1 MRMTLEKIN
10 WFYCI
15 LDCGWN
21 GFNAVFDASLSD
33 CVDYYRIITVNW
45 IQLLL
50 LWITGLCLGGDTMD
64 GEWKGKPVD
73 CHDDFEKVLVTGDA
87 EELNELK
94 GWLFR
99 ENIRLEMERSE
110 FLHTQEKFIEE
121 RAQFRDEMLEVNR
134 KLVIERKRLKQ
145 DEQFFDK
152 KMEILKNGFIQLDAE
167 RKAFEKEKLQFRSEQ
182 KAHERELHRERN
194 DQMAE
199 ILFQGVNSQLALK
212 KRYRDLLKMFHPD
225 NVAGDTEMVLV
236 INRIYEELKRSYEFG
251 RWA

>member
-1 MRMTLEKIN
+1 
-10 WFYCI
+10 
-15 LDCGWN
+15 
-21 GFNAVFDASLSD
+21 
-33 CVDYYRIITVNW
+33 
-45 IQLLL
+45 
-50 LWITGLCLGGDTMD
+50 MD
-64 GEWKGKPVD
+64 GERKGKLVD
-73 CHDDFEKVLVTGDA
+73 CHDDFERILVTGDT

-121 RAQFRDEMLEVNR
+121 RTRFRDEMLEVNR
-134 KLVIERKRLKQ
+134 KLVVERKRLKQ

-152 KMEILKNGFIQLDAE
+152 KMEILKISSKSNPNSVAGAIAGLVKESNKAE
-167 RKAFEKEKLQFRSEQ
+167 RKAFEKEKLQFHSEQ
-182 KAHERELHRERN
+182 KVHERDLHRERN

-199 ILFQGVNSQLALK
+199 MLFQGVNSQLALK

-225 NVAGDTEMVLV
+225 NVAGDAEMVLV

>member
-1 MRMTLEKIN
+1 
-10 WFYCI
+10 
-15 LDCGWN
+15 
-21 GFNAVFDASLSD
+21 
-33 CVDYYRIITVNW
+33 
-45 IQLLL
+45 
-50 LWITGLCLGGDTMD
+50 MD
-64 GEWKGKPVD
+64 GERKGKLVD
-73 CHDDFEKVLVTGDA
+73 CHDDFERILVTGDT

-121 RAQFRDEMLEVNR
+121 RT
-134 KLVIERKRLKQ
+134 Q

-152 KMEILKNGFIQLDAE
+152 KMEILKNGFVQLDAE
-167 RKAFEKEKLQFRSEQ
+167 RKAFEKEKLQFHSEQ
-182 KAHERELHRERN
+182 KVHERDLHRERN

-199 ILFQGVNSQLALK
+199 MLFQGVNSQLALK

-225 NVAGDTEMVLV
+225 NVAGDAEMVLV

>member
-1 MRMTLEKIN
+1 
-10 WFYCI
+10 
-15 LDCGWN
+15 
-21 GFNAVFDASLSD
+21 
-33 CVDYYRIITVNW
+33 
-45 IQLLL
+45 
-50 LWITGLCLGGDTMD
+50 MD
-64 GEWKGKPVD
+64 GERKGKLVD
-73 CHDDFEKVLVTGDA
+73 CHDDFEKILVTGDT

-110 FLHTQEKFIEE
+110 LLHTQEKFIEE
-121 RAQFRDEMLEVNR
+121 RTRFRDEMLEVNR
-134 KLVIERKRLKQ
+134 KLVVERKRLKQ

-152 KMEILKNGFIQLDAE
+152 KMEILKNGFVQLDAE
-167 RKAFEKEKLQFRSEQ
+167 RKAFEKEKLQFHSEQ
-182 KAHERELHRERN
+182 KVHERDLHRERN

-199 ILFQGVNSQLALK
+199 MLFQGVNSQLALK

-225 NVAGDTEMVLV
+225 NVAGDAEMVLV

>member
-1 MRMTLEKIN
+1 M
-10 WFYCI
+10 
-15 LDCGWN
+15 
-21 GFNAVFDASLSD
+21 
-33 CVDYYRIITVNW
+33 
-45 IQLLL
+45 LL
-50 LWITGLCLGGDTMD
+50 LWITGRCPGGDTRD
-64 GEWKGKPVD
+64 GERKGKPVN
-73 CHDDFEKVLVTGDA
+73 CHDDFERILVAGDT

-110 FLHTQEKFIEE
+110 FLHTQEKFMEE
-121 RAQFRDEMLEVNR
+121 RTRFRDEMLEVNR
-134 KLVIERKRLKQ
+134 KLVVERKRLKQ

-152 KMEILKNGFIQLDAE
+152 KMEILKNGFVQLDAE
-167 RKAFEKEKLQFRSEQ
+167 RKAFEKEKLQFHSEQ
-182 KAHERELHRERN
+182 KVHERDLHRERN

-199 ILFQGVNSQLALK
+199 MLFQGVNSQLALK

-225 NVAGDTEMVLV
+225 NVAGDAEMVLV

>member
-1 MRMTLEKIN
+1 
-10 WFYCI
+10 
-15 LDCGWN
+15 
-21 GFNAVFDASLSD
+21 
-33 CVDYYRIITVNW
+33 
-45 IQLLL
+45 
-50 LWITGLCLGGDTMD
+50 MD
-64 GEWKGKPVD
+64 GEQKGKPID
-73 CHDDFEKVLVTGDA
+73 CRNDFEKILVTGDG

-94 GWLFR
+94 AWLFR
-99 ENIRLEMERSE
+99 ENIRLEMERNE
-110 FLHTQEKFIEE
+110 FLYMQEKFIEE

-152 KMEILKNGFIQLDAE
+152 KMEILKNGFVQLDAE
-167 RKAFEKEKLQFRSEQ
+167 RKELEKEKLQFHSEQ
-182 KAHERELHRERN
+182 KGQERELHREMS

-199 ILFQGVNSQLALK
+199 MLFQGVNSQLALK

-225 NVAGDTEMVLV
+225 NLAGDTEMVLL